1 MSRHRKSR
9 SISLPITLSSI
20 AVTLSVA
27 LLVGWTLLVVKSPA
41 LTHDIVANTV
51 LVSTG
56 AGALIVIMTVLVL
69 FSIFLVREIREVRRQ
84 TSFIDSVTHELKSP
98 LAALKLCIET
108 LSREGLPEEQRVRL
122 RGMML
127 DDVDR
132 LSAFIDGIL
141 TANRLGEGA
150 ATQEIEEVAVA
161 AMVRRAAAVI
171 RRRSKID
178 ESAVT
183 VEIGEEVKVE
193 TDAVA
198 LATVVENLI
207 DNAIK
212 YSGEKAE
219 VTVSA
224 RNVDESVV
232 IEVRDHGIGIPRAAL
247 RRVFERFYR
256 VPDEPVRRRRGTGL
270 GLYVASELARN
281 LGGRIEARSP
291 GVGQG
296 TTMIVTLPRRG
307 GRGGRGRRR
316 RAARQS

>member
-1 MSRHRKSR
+1 MSRRRKIR
-9 SISLPITLSSI
+9 SITLPITLSSI

-27 LLVGWTLLVVKSPA
+27 LLVGWTLLVVKSPG
-41 LTHDIVANTV
+41 LTDDIVANTV

-56 AGALIVIMTVLVL
+56 VGALIVIMTVLVL
-69 FSIFLVREIREVRRQ
+69 FSVFLVREIREVRRQ

-108 LSREGLPEEQRVRL
+108 LSREGLPEAQRVRL

-141 TANRLGEGA
+141 TANRLGVA
-150 ATQEIEEVAVA
+150 AGTQEIEEVAVA
-161 AMVRRAAAVI
+161 AMVQRAAAVI
-171 RRRSKID
+171 RRRSKIGD
-178 ESAVT
+178 GAV
-183 VEIGEEVKVE
+183 VLAIAEDVVVE
-193 TDAVA
+193 TDGVA
-198 LATVVENLI
+198 LRTVLENLI

-212 YSGEKAE
+212 YSGDAPE
-219 VTVSA
+219 VTVRA
-224 RNVDESVV
+224 RVVDDEVVV
-232 IEVRDHGIGIPRAAL
+232 IEVADRGIGIPRKSL
-247 RRVFERFYR
+247 RRVFQRFYR
-256 VPDEPVRRRRGTGL
+256 VPEEPVRRRRGTGL

-296 TTMIVTLPRRG
+296 TTMIVTMPRRG
-307 GRGGRGRRR
+307 GRRARRR
-316 RAARQS
+316 VARKS